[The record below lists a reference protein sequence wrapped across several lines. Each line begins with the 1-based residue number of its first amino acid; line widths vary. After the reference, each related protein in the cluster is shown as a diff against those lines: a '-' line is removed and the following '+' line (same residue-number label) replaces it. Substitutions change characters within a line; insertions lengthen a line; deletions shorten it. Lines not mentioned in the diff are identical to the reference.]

1 MSLFNNKRG
10 VSAVAVVL
18 IVAVLAAVGVVGG
31 AYITNKTGM
40 GGPLADLGM
49 QLGMEPSPQLAIKN
63 AYQKTQEVDSMTV
76 QAAISLEG
84 TSRPG
89 NTNSPV
95 DLSIG
100 ATMNGVAFPGSGE
113 KNEST
118 TGSIDVSGDVEGAPM
133 NVTLEYRTVPPNR
146 YVRIGSMELEG
157 TGAMDL
163 GMFTNQWIQ
172 MPIGEDAPVS
182 QIDSRL
188 EVDTECQNPE
198 AVEAYLEDFN
208 PAQLFK
214 SVEETGEEALEDE
227 SATQYTLTAKEDA
240 IKNMLREVNEVG
252 NCGDVPMEDA
262 DELTL
267 QNAQVLVGNDT
278 GYLRGM
284 DVNLNMSSE
293 QYDGTMQISSTFS
306 NFGQEVNVEA
316 PDDAK
321 TMQEII
327 GSMFDFGGMM
337 EGGGMEGIE
346 IDTEAGVQGG
356 GSFEGMDVE
365 NMDPEAMQD
374 LQEQMEGM
382 QMGQ

>member
-49 QLGMEPSPQLAIKN
+49 QLGMEPSPQLAIKK

-76 QAAISLEG
+76 QASISLEG
-84 TSRPG
+84 TSRPE
-89 NTNSPV
+89 NTPV
-95 DLSIG
+95 DLSVG
-100 ATMNGVAFPGSGE
+100 ATMNGVAFPGSGKE
-113 KNEST
+113 NVST
-118 TGSIDVSGDVEGAPM
+118 KGSIDVSGDVEGAPM
-133 NVTLEYRTVPPNR
+133 NVTFEYRTVPPNR
-146 YVRIGSMELEG
+146 YVRVGSMELEG
-157 TGAMDL
+157 TGAMDM

-172 MPIGEDAPVS
+172 MPIGEDTPVS

-188 EVDTECQNPE
+188 EVDTECENPE
-198 AVEAYLEDFN
+198 AVEAYFEDFN

-214 SVEETGEEALEDE
+214 SVEKTGEEALEDE

-267 QNAQVLVGNDT
+267 QDVQVLIGNDT

-293 QYDGTMQISSTFS
+293 EFDGTMQISSTFS

-316 PDDAK
+316 PSDAK

-337 EGGGMEGIE
+337 EGGSMEGVE
-346 IDTEAGVQGG
+346 IDMEAGAQGS

-365 NMDPEAMQD
+365 NIDPEAMQEF
-374 LQEQMEGM
+374 QEQMEGM